1 MSDIEELNITVA
13 VRCRGRNQKEVEAR
27 SSVVVRVPDVTGE
40 NEVSINTSGETGI
53 AAHLNS
59 KTYTVDKVFGPS
71 ADQHLVFKSIAE
83 PLFRDF
89 LKGYNCT
96 VLVYGMTSTGKTY
109 TMTGDERLYDGELS
123 QAAGIIPRVLFKVFD
138 ALEDANSDDYMIKC
152 SFVELYNEELK
163 DLLDEAHD
171 SNNNVPKKLR
181 IFDSPGNTNNGN
193 SGSRTNSRTN
203 SPKIAESQYAS
214 SMASNYA
221 SRRRMRM
228 GPTMLPK
235 SARTALPKSS
245 SNAENSSAIHIQN
258 LQEFHIMSAKE
269 GIRLLQRGLKQRQVA
284 STKMND
290 FSSRSHTVFTIMLYK
305 KCDDE
310 NFRVSKMNLVDLAG
324 SENINRSGAQNQR
337 AKEAG
342 SINQSLLTLGR
353 VINSLA
359 DKNAHIPFR
368 ESKLTRLL
376 QDSLGGNTK
385 TALIATISPA
395 KINSEETSST
405 LEYASKAKNIKNKP
419 QVGSFIMKDVLVKSI
434 TAELVKIKSDLLSTK
449 SKDGVYMSQENYKE
463 LTNELENY
471 KTEVQECQRSIERV
485 NTQNAI
491 LLKERKIS
499 NELNESQKAKV
510 RNLGDNIEYLY
521 DKIDRQHKNE
531 QELSNVVQ
539 ELMRALHVM
548 RQSLQL
554 YEDQGQRFQTEMEK
568 VLYENVGSFKKSLIN
583 EIEKLKDNIDE
594 DSIDVDGNIKLVS
607 QELSRIFDR
616 LNSSSNEI
624 SQKFVQGILR
634 DSPKHFQ
641 EIHSQVENIT
651 SVVEAYS
658 SSLITHLS
666 SISEEYNNLK
676 DYLNEQFFKNNFQ
689 EALDVH
695 VERTYHQLKLSANSV
710 FMSLREIMNEHLE
723 NNKISMIQSLK
734 SAAAEVVEKEMGL
747 LDPVKTA
754 WEKSLE
760 NINDCDK
767 LNNKFENDMRS
778 AVKEVYGRIDN
789 AAGSSNAAL
798 VEIENDLGQLKD
810 VSANFRDNS
819 LIQNNV
825 EGIKRKHE
833 LLKVQVQ
840 NSADY
845 MQAATQKFGEI
856 DQSIQDLLSTQTSP
870 QLNNEERIGNLL
882 EQLNDRPLRPL
893 GPSGKTPMRIA
904 YQVGRT
910 SDVVQQPSMK
920 RSCSTSPIK
929 EIDGNRRAPSPLK
942 RRLLEDDI
950 SLKAKE
956 IE

>member
-27 SSVVVRVPDVTGE
+27 SSVVVTVPDVTGE

-53 AAHLNS
+53 AAQLNS
-59 KTYTVDKVFGPS
+59 RTYTVDKVFGPS
-71 ADQHLVFKSIAE
+71 ADQQLVFKSIAE

-109 TMTGDERLYDGELS
+109 TMTGDEKLYDGELS
-123 QAAGIIPRVLFKVFD
+123 QGAGIIPRVLFKVFD

-152 SFVELYNEELK
+152 TFVELYNEELK

-181 IFDSPGNTNNGN
+181 IFDSAGNTNSAN
-193 SGSRTNSRTN
+193 SGSRTNSRNN
-203 SPKIAESQYAS
+203 SPKIAESQYIS
-214 SMASNYA
+214 SAGSNYA

-228 GPTMLPK
+228 GPTLLPK
-235 SARTALPKSS
+235 SARPALPKSS
-245 SNAENSSAIHIQN
+245 SNAEISSAIHIQN

-471 KTEVQECQRSIERV
+471 KTEVRECQRSIERL

-491 LLKERKIS
+491 LLKERKVS

-548 RQSLQL
+548 RKSLQL

-568 VLYENVGSFKKSLIN
+568 VLYDNIGSFKKSLID
-583 EIEKLKDNIDE
+583 EIEKLKENVDE
-594 DSIDVDGNIKLVS
+594 DSIDVDGNIKNVS

-616 LNSSSNEI
+616 LSSSSNEI
-624 SQKFVQGILR
+624 SQKFIQDISR
-634 DSPKHFQ
+634 QTPKHFQ
-641 EIHSQVENIT
+641 EIQNQVENIT
-651 SVVEAYS
+651 TVVETYS

-695 VERTYHQLKLSANSV
+695 VERTYHQLKVSANTV
-710 FMSLREIMNEHLE
+710 FMNLREIMNEHLE
-723 NNKISMIQSLK
+723 NNKTTMLQSLR
-734 SAAAEVVEKEMGL
+734 SAASEVVEKEMGL
-747 LDPVKTA
+747 LDPVKMA

-760 NINDCDK
+760 NINECDK
-767 LNNKFENDMRS
+767 LNNKFESDMSS
-778 AVKEVYGRIDN
+778 AVKEVYSRIDR
-789 AAGSSNAAL
+789 AASSSNAAL
-798 VEIENDLGQLKD
+798 VEIESDLGQLKD

-845 MQAATQKFGEI
+845 MQAATHKFGEI
-856 DQSIQDLLSTQTSP
+856 DQSIQDLLSTQATP
-870 QLNNEERIGNLL
+870 QLNNEERIGILL
-882 EQLNDRPLRPL
+882 EQLNEKPLRPL
-893 GPSGKTPMRIA
+893 GPSGKTPMRTT
-904 YQVGRT
+904 YQVSRT
-910 SDVVQQPSMK
+910 SEVVQPPMK

-942 RRLLEDDI
+942 RRLLEEDI
-950 SLKAKE
+950 SLKPKE